1 MSSLDVLKILS
12 QALRQFD
19 DPRINDVQV
28 DGEEDLSEI
37 VLSVDDGYH
46 LTDWVIR
53 ARDITEADRAWD
65 ECP

>member
-1 MSSLDVLKILS
+1 
-12 QALRQFD
+12 
-19 DPRINDVQV
+19 VQV